1 MKKLILLAVATTL
14 VFACKPEPKEVSVA
28 FATVRD
34 VKITEEDVKRE
45 LMSLPASV
53 QGFLLT
59 EGGVEMLIEEMV
71 KKELLYLEAK
81 SKGIDKKKE
90 YQDRIKE
97 LQKVAMVQLLL
108 ELEIEKKVEVTNQD
122 VKDYYD
128 NNKSEFIIKSNGKK
142 KPEVIEF
149 DDEVRDL
156 LKQRLAA
163 ERRQKEFDS
172 YIEDLKKSYG
182 VSLNEEAIKEFG
194 KKSGGEEKPD
204 EPSTE

>member
-1 MKKLILLAVATTL
+1 MKKLILLAVAMTL